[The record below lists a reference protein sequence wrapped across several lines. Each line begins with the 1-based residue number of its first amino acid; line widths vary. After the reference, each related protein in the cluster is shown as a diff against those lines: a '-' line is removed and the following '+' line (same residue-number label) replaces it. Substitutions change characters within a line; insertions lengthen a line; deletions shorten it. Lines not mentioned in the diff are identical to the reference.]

1 MGTSAIQE
9 ILSVGIDIGTAT
21 TQFVVS
27 RLTVKNIAPGSLVP
41 RLAITDK
48 QVIYKSRIYRTP
60 IGDENRVDTQKVFEL
75 VQAEFGHAGVTPDQI
90 DTGAVIITGETA
102 KKENARQI
110 SAKVAE
116 FAGEF
121 VVATAGGKLESIIAG
136 KGSGAADLSAKN
148 YSTVINVDIGGG
160 TANAG
165 VFRSGK
171 AIDSCCINVG
181 GRLLEIDPASGRVV
195 RVSQPMQEILGD
207 CKIRLVPGDAV
218 SFEVLEKICDRMCTV
233 LLENLGVCAHSD
245 ADTMS
250 PLADRLLMTDPL
262 RLDYSMDTLTISG
275 GVADHVYS
283 DLPCT
288 SVKEA
293 ARYGDIGPLFGSVL
307 ARHLREQNLPLAVP
321 TETMRATVIGAG
333 AQTVDV
339 SGSTILVDEQV
350 LPFKNIPV
358 ALPFYEDLPLDAREI
373 SRAVLQSIHN
383 FCEPGDYDP
392 IAVGITGTPYY
403 SFKEI
408 QVIARGLVEGTAPL
422 TAQGLPVIVV
432 LEADIGKVLGQSMK
446 VLNPEAN
453 IVCVDQLVVTEGDYV
468 DIGWPMY
475 NGTVVPVIIKSLVF
489 ETRQL

>member
-1 MGTSAIQE
+1 MGTSAIQQ

-21 TQFVVS
+21 TQLVVS
-27 RLTVKNIAPGSLVP
+27 SLTVKNIAPGSLVP

-60 IGDENRVDTQKVFEL
+60 IINENRVDTEKVFDL
-75 VQAEFGHAGVTPDQI
+75 IRAEFDHAGVTPDQI

-116 FAGEF
+116 LAGEF

-148 YSTVINVDIGGG
+148 FSTVINVDIGGG

-181 GRLLEIDPASGRVV
+181 GRLLEIDPDSGRVA
-195 RVSQPMQEILGD
+195 RVSAPMQEILKDCGITLSRGD
-207 CKIRLVPGDAV
+207 TV
-218 SFEVLEKICDRMCTV
+218 SFDVLEKICGRMCTV
-233 LLENLGVCAHSD
+233 LLENIGIG
-245 ADTMS
+245 TMS
-250 PLADRLLMTDPL
+250 PLAGRLLMTDPL
-262 RLDYSMDTLTISG
+262 RLDYGMDTLTISG
-275 GVADHVYS
+275 GVADHVYA
-283 DLPCT
+283 DTPCT
-288 SVKEA
+288 SVREA
-293 ARYGDIGPLFGSVL
+293 ARYGDIGPLFGSML
-307 ARHLREQNLPLAVP
+307 AARLREENLPLAAP
-321 TETMRATVIGAG
+321 AETMRATVIGAG

-358 ALPFYEDLPLDAREI
+358 ALPFYEAVPLDEHEI
-373 SRAVLQSIHN
+373 SKAVLQSIHN
-383 FCEPGDYDP
+383 FCEPGAYDP

-403 SFKEI
+403 SFREI
-408 QVIARGLVEGTAPL
+408 QVIAGGLVAGTAPL
-422 TAQGLPVIVV
+422 VAQGLPVIVV

-446 VLNPEAN
+446 VLDPKAN

-468 DIGWPMY
+468 DIGRPMY